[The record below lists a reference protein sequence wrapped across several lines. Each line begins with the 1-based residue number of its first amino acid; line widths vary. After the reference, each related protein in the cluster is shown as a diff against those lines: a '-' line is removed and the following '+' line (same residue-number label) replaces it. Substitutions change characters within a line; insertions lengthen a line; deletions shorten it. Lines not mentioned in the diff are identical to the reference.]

1 MGCVFGGVEERIN
14 RGSDQGET
22 SGDAWVRRSLAI
34 TRIGNLWGRF
44 SLRSLASDVPR
55 RGSCSSTCRGMVCLG
70 DVDEVGSVCL
80 SDIWRL
86 SLEEEL
92 KVLVEVM
99 AME

>member
-1 MGCVFGGVEERIN
+1 
-14 RGSDQGET
+14 
-22 SGDAWVRRSLAI
+22 
-34 TRIGNLWGRF
+34 
-44 SLRSLASDVPR
+44 
-55 RGSCSSTCRGMVCLG
+55 
-70 DVDEVGSVCL
+70 VDEVGSVCL